1 MRLGLSSLLSSNK
14 GPVCHI
20 PTVFAHMAELIVDD
34 TSALSKT
41 AAALAA
47 YTKAPAVIHT
57 LRFANAQ
64 QLRLPTPLLAISPK
78 VLKSPLSLF
87 AGLLALTGRL
97 DLLGST
103 AVQRAQISSWLEIS
117 RELPREQFIAR
128 LEEHMDRGRDFLV
141 EQRVTVA
148 DFVAFPYVAETRSN
162 QLLRWVT
169 HMRNL
174 PEISPFVHTAQTTP
188 KPPTQPNNSHT
199 QAKKPQEQPP
209 KLPSID
215 PFIPLNLCVGRITR
229 IWKHPTKDRLYCQE
243 VNIGAETYQIAS
255 GLVGLVPESALLDS
269 LVVVLTNLKPRRMGD
284 FVSRGMLLCASCEG
298 VVEPLRPPTGAKPG
312 DLISIP
318 GLNPDPL
325 PELPPKKTY
334 WEQASERMLVSSTG
348 EITYDNQPLQSA
360 AGPIVA
366 PTLRRGKIS

>member
-1 MRLGLSSLLSSNK
+1 M
-14 GPVCHI
+14 
-20 PTVFAHMAELIVDD
+20 DD
-34 TSALSKT
+34 TSALSRT

-47 YTKAPAVIHT
+47 YTKAPAAIHT

-64 QLRLPTPLLAISPK
+64 QLRLYTPLLAISPK

-87 AGLLALTGRL
+87 TGLLALTGRL
-97 DLLGST
+97 DLLGVT
-103 AVQRAQISSWLEIS
+103 AVQRAQVSSWLETS
-117 RELPREQFIAR
+117 KELPREQFLAR
-128 LEEHMDRGRDFLV
+128 LEEHMDGRDFLV
-141 EQRVTVA
+141 AQRVTVA
-148 DFVAFPYVAETRSN
+148 DFVAFPHVIETRSN

-169 HMRNL
+169 HLRNI
-174 PEISPFVHTAQTTP
+174 PEISAFMHTAQPTRKP
-188 KPPTQPNNSHT
+188 PPTQPNSSQT
-199 QAKKPQEQPP
+199 QGKKPQEQPP
-209 KLPSID
+209 KLPSMD
-215 PFIPLNLCVGRITR
+215 PFVPLNLCVGRVTR

-243 VNIGAETYQIAS
+243 VSIGAETYQIAS
-255 GLVGLVPESALLDS
+255 GLVGLVSESALLDS

-284 FVSRGMLLCASCEG
+284 FISRGMLLCASCEG
-298 VVEPLRPPTGAKPG
+298 VVEPLRPPAGAKPG
-312 DLISIP
+312 DAISIP